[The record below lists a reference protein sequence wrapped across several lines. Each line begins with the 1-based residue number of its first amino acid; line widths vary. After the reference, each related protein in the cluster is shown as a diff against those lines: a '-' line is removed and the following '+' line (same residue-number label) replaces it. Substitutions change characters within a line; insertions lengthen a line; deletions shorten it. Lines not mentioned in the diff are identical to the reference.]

1 MAVARGT
8 ITWKGSNTATVTTRF
23 KAASGKTKNDVVTLK
38 AALDDFSDCD
48 VRAEAFI
55 DKNYYAVD
63 GAGNVDLKAICSFAD
78 ADGETHKYVIP
89 GYKGGTVT
97 DNEGEKVDPTDL
109 ATIQAAIEAFTGETF
124 TPLRSPVIQTK

>member
-1 MAVARGT
+1 MAVGRGT
-8 ITWKGSNTATVTTRF
+8 ITWKGSNAATVTTRF
-23 KAASGKTKNDVVTLK
+23 KAAAGKTKADVVTLK
-38 AALDDFSDCD
+38 EALDDFSDCN

-89 GYKGGTVT
+89 GFNGTPLM
-97 DNEGEKVDPTDL
+97 DYEGEYVDPEDL
-109 ATIQAAIEAFTGETF
+109 DTIQTAVETFTGESF